1 MRARLTALL
10 LPLVLPLAACS
21 GGPETNVN
29 KIEPQMAVAPEAL
42 DFGVVVQG
50 ETVEQTLQIVNAG
63 RVELN
68 ISEIVVVD
76 DDDGS
81 FVVTPNAAV
90 VGSELDESNNLTI
103 GVAFTPASI
112 ADYTRTLVIRSDDA
126 EGPELEVPISAAG
139 RAVPVPDI
147 ELGSSTVDFGSV
159 LPGDT
164 TQGFLDLRNVGE
176 ATLRVESLA
185 LSGSGAFT
193 IVSPPS
199 AAGGFDTSA
208 GGSNP
213 MVFEYAPTGIDGDTT
228 TLTLFTNDPDEPEV
242 TVELIGNGGADFEYP
257 IAEIDCPTGV
267 EPLTVLEISGEASSD
282 PMGGSLSYAWS
293 LSERPDASA
302 ATLLRTAE
310 PISSLNVDV
319 AGDYEVQ
326 LRVTNDVGLTSAPA
340 ICRFESIPANQVHIE
355 LYWDE
360 ADADLDLH
368 LVQRGYTFLQ
378 TPGDCSF
385 CNEQPDWGESGET
398 ADDPLLA
405 LDVGAEGFGP
415 ENIYIPSPANG
426 DYDVMV
432 HYYTDAGAGEV
443 TATAVI
449 WLEGRKVMELDV
461 RLAHNQV
468 WNVGYVRWPEKVFV
482 EGSDAPA
489 AAARRTCSPSP

>member
-1 MRARLTALL
+1 MRALSPALALL
-10 LPLVLPLAACS
+10 LLACS
-21 GGPETNVN
+21 GDPENTIN

-63 RVELN
+63 RVELT

-81 FVVTPNAAV
+81 FIVTPTSAV

-103 GVAFTPASI
+103 GVQFTPRSI
-112 ADYTRTLVIRSDDA
+112 ADYTRTLVIRSDDGAGA
-126 EGPELEVPISAAG
+126 EFSLPITATG

-147 ELGSSTVDFGSV
+147 ELGSSTVDFGTV
-159 LPGDT
+159 LPGDR

-176 ATLRVESLA
+176 ATLRVESLSLA
-185 LSGSGAFT
+185 GSGAFT

-199 AAGGFDTSA
+199 AAGGFDTSP

-228 TLTLFTNDPDEPEV
+228 TLTLVTNDPDEPEV
-242 TVELIGNGGADFEYP
+242 TVTLVGNGGADFEYP
-257 IAEIDCPTGV
+257 IADIECPTGV
-267 EPLTVLEISGEASSD
+267 EPLTSLSLSGEASVD
-282 PMGGSLSYAWS
+282 PMGGGLAYAWS
-293 LSERPDASA
+293 LTERPDASA
-302 ATLLRTAE
+302 ATLQLTSE
-310 PISSLNVDV
+310 PVSSLNVDV

-340 ICRFESIPANQVHIE
+340 ICRFASVPANQVHVE

-368 LVQRGYTFLQ
+368 LVQRGFTFFQ
-378 TPGDCSF
+378 TPGDCSW
-385 CNEQPDWGESGET
+385 CNEAPDWGESGET

-405 LDVGAEGFGP
+405 LDVDEAGYGP

-432 HYYTDAGAGEV
+432 HYYQDAGAGEV
-443 TATAVI
+443 NATAVI
-449 WLEGRKVMELDV
+449 WLDGRRVKEVDM

-468 WNVGYVRWPEKVFV
+468 WNVGYIRWPEKVFV
-482 EGSDAPA
+482 EGSEAPA
-489 AAARRTCSPSP
+489 AAARRSCATTP